1 MDGIEHRRCL
11 CGPEEAWLGSCF
23 AFTTPSNGEAMRT
36 QALPIV
42 NGETKGVG
50 GRFVSDAGGTVP
62 GEVAASCLE

>member
-1 MDGIEHRRCL
+1 MTSVCSPSGNALTLQQRYA
-11 CGPEEAWLGSCF
+11 GF
-23 AFTTPSNGEAMRT
+23 AFTTPSNGEAIWT